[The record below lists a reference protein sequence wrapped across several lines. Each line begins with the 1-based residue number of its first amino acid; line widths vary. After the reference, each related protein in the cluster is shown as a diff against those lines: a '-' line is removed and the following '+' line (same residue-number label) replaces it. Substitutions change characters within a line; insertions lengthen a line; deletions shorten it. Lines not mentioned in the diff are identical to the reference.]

1 MLIIM
6 GEHYRTIVDLRSS
19 QMLKVPA
26 SPPLAGKLQQ
36 QYIVKKQQR
45 EILTLAGSERRE
57 YSTVTIPTLKFGKEP
72 CYHVKTYIEDKA
84 DDYTA
89 IMIKAIGDRF
99 AEACAEYL
107 HKKVRDAWQ
116 YGQNEPFKFG
126 DSIASEPTTLHPH
139 AAWLIKENYRGIRP
153 AAGYPASPDHTEK
166 ATLWQQ
172 LDAEVHTDIALTEN
186 FAMNPP
192 SSVSGLYFSHPES
205 RYFNV
210 GQISIEQL
218 EDYAQRK
225 SINIKTAEKWLK
237 PNL

>member
-84 DDYTA
+84 DDYLTVGTPFFKNKVFCIDNTTQSYA
-89 IMIKAIGDRF
+89 IQK
-99 AEACAEYL
+99 
-107 HKKVRDAWQ
+107 
-116 YGQNEPFKFG
+116 
-126 DSIASEPTTLHPH
+126 
-139 AAWLIKENYRGIRP
+139 
-153 AAGYPASPDHTEK
+153 
-166 ATLWQQ
+166 
-172 LDAEVHTDIALTEN
+172 
-186 FAMNPP
+186 
-192 SSVSGLYFSHPES
+192 
-205 RYFNV
+205 
-210 GQISIEQL
+210 
-218 EDYAQRK
+218 
-225 SINIKTAEKWLK
+225 
-237 PNL
+237 